1 MQWMV
6 IQWCGPAALGGKTTM
21 TTYAENDTV
30 NLITRMPAGL
40 RRQLKHYATE
50 RDTSMSKL
58 VTQAVEELMAKRP
71 AAECGSIE
79 TAAAAR

>member
-1 MQWMV
+1 M
-6 IQWCGPAALGGKTTM
+6 A
-21 TTYAENDTV
+21 TYADNDTI

-58 VTQAVEELMAKRP
+58 VIQAVEELLARGAAERAGTEP
-71 AAECGSIE
+71 AAV
-79 TAAAAR
+79 AQ

>member
-1 MQWMV
+1 
-6 IQWCGPAALGGKTTM
+6 M

-30 NLITRMPAGL
+30 NLITRMPARL

-58 VTQAVEELMAKRP
+58 VTQAVEELMARAAERSGTEP
-71 AAECGSIE
+71 AAAG
-79 TAAAAR
+79 R

>member
-1 MQWMV
+1 M
-6 IQWCGPAALGGKTTM
+6 A
-21 TTYAENDTV
+21 TYADNDTI

-71 AAECGSIE
+71 VAECRSTE
-79 TAAAAR
+79 TVAAAR

>member
-1 MQWMV
+1 
-6 IQWCGPAALGGKTTM
+6 M
-21 TTYAENDTV
+21 TTYADNDTI

-58 VTQAVEELMAKRP
+58 VIQAVEELMAREPQTAAGRP
-71 AAECGSIE
+71 AQSL
-79 TAAAAR
+79 

>member
-1 MQWMV
+1 M
-6 IQWCGPAALGGKTTM
+6 A
-21 TTYAENDTV
+21 TYADNDTI

-58 VTQAVEELMAKRP
+58 VTQAVEELMAREAQTAAGRP
-71 AAECGSIE
+71 AQSL
-79 TAAAAR
+79 

>member
-1 MQWMV
+1 M
-6 IQWCGPAALGGKTTM
+6 A
-21 TTYAENDTV
+21 TYADNDTI

-58 VTQAVEELMAKRP
+58 VTQAVEELMARATERGGTEP
-71 AAECGSIE
+71 AAAG
-79 TAAAAR
+79 R